1 MTFNAETPRGATVS
15 PRVALIS
22 IICFWMVYCVIAT
35 IRSFMIDLGH
45 QTDMLAARA
54 FVSIG
59 SMVAT
64 YIVYLAM
71 RPLARKS
78 LAVNVTAVALLSI
91 PAAVAYSSMNW
102 MAFRE
107 IDRRIEADK
116 VSSTAKVTLDADS
129 AAQARAQAKAA
140 VEAAR
145 AAMRE
150 VAEQARE
157 AAQEK
162 ADAQREAVERQA
174 EIQRELAEAQSELAR
189 ANAERRRQADEGKR
203 EAEQAL
209 REAAL
214 AQREAYREAVRDYR
228 EQMQEARQAVEEAR
242 RQGVKI
248 DIDSIFA
255 AVPAPPAPPAVP
267 AAPAE
272 AAPASTPDFPT
283 VPTALPKIEIP
294 KAAEIPMPVI
304 SEPSPGTVMIQVGR
318 PTDSYKEHDKSV
330 LAQIADQA
338 LNGYFFFAA
347 WGALFLALSYAAAV
361 RDAER
366 QAASYRTAAR
376 DAELRALRYQ
386 VNPHFLFNTLNSLST
401 LILKDSRDEAEA
413 MILNLSTFFRT
424 SLTADPTEDV
434 VLAEEIRL
442 QRLYLDIEAIRF
454 PDRLLVEIHVP
465 PALEDVRV
473 PCLILQPLVE
483 NGIKY
488 GVSRSRR
495 PVTLRITARED
506 SHGLVLSVED
516 DGDPLAEG
524 EAPAGT
530 GVGLRNVSDRL
541 RARFGEEASCRYG
554 PLPNGGFGVTL
565 FMPLIRNDS

>member
-1 MTFNAETPRGATVS
+1 MTFNAETPRGAMVS

-45 QTDMLAARA
+45 QADMLAARA

-116 VSSTAKVTLDADS
+116 ANTASKVTVETDG

-140 VEAAR
+140 IEAAR

-228 EQMQEARQAVEEAR
+228 EQMQEARQAVQEAR
-242 RQGVKI
+242 RQGIKI
-248 DIDSIFA
+248 DIDSILA
-255 AVPAPPAPPAVP
+255 AVPPP
-267 AAPAE
+267 
-272 AAPASTPDFPT
+272 
-283 VPTALPKIEIP
+283 
-294 KAAEIPMPVI
+294 
-304 SEPSPGTVMIQVGR
+304 
-318 PTDSYKEHDKSV
+318 
-330 LAQIADQA
+330 
-338 LNGYFFFAA
+338 
-347 WGALFLALSYAAAV
+347 
-361 RDAER
+361 
-366 QAASYRTAAR
+366 
-376 DAELRALRYQ
+376 
-386 VNPHFLFNTLNSLST
+386 
-401 LILKDSRDEAEA
+401 
-413 MILNLSTFFRT
+413 
-424 SLTADPTEDV
+424 
-434 VLAEEIRL
+434 RL
-442 QRLYLDIEAIRF
+442 QSRPRLQKPPRR
-454 PDRLLVEIHVP
+454 PRRRLRRP
-465 PALEDVRV
+465 PRRC
-473 PCLILQPLVE
+473 PR
-483 NGIKY
+483 
-488 GVSRSRR
+488 SRSPNRWKFR
-495 PVTLRITARED
+495 
-506 SHGLVLSVED
+506 
-516 DGDPLAEG
+516 
-524 EAPAGT
+524 
-530 GVGLRNVSDRL
+530 
-541 RARFGEEASCRYG
+541 CR
-554 PLPNGGFGVTL
+554 
-565 FMPLIRNDS
+565 